1 VIAAVVSVA
10 VAAASVIITFVTTRA
25 SLRRDHERQ
34 AAEFGRAMTARLC
47 DRRVAVHPGLF
58 QITGA
63 FRNTRLAGAA
73 NLDGHLT
80 QALARVGEWHCAEGG
95 LILSTAACTEM
106 IELSRAIRAY
116 LGEPAD
122 SGQLDQLK
130 HDIWRRRGRLR
141 AAMRAGLG
149 LLFGEDQPVTEHI

>member
-1 VIAAVVSVA
+1 MPGGLERASRPWCSFRPARVSSGVTAAVIAAVVSVA

-73 NLDGHLT
+73 SLDGHLT
-80 QALARVGEWHCAEGG
+80 QAWPWSANGTVPKVASSCPR
-95 LILSTAACTEM
+95 
-106 IELSRAIRAY
+106 
-116 LGEPAD
+116 
-122 SGQLDQLK
+122 
-130 HDIWRRRGRLR
+130 
-141 AAMRAGLG
+141 
-149 LLFGEDQPVTEHI
+149 